1 MAFSL
6 PHGSLLL
13 EVAKHEV
20 HATTAL
26 DKPNRILPTRDG
38 MVFYRHSKLIFP
50 HHAKEV
56 YPIKQLER
64 MNQRYEDWK
73 RGAFVPIPS
82 QLKSMKA
89 LGFKFPDNVKLKKSK
104 NEKTDDSNRFNPKD
118 FPDFTPG
125 RETQGNFTTVTL
137 ATEKVFSIF
146 ILIRNNLLQG
156 VPINMGI

>member
-20 HATTAL
+20 HVTTAL
-26 DKPNRILPTRDG
+26 DKPNRILPTRVG

-125 RETQGNFTTVTL
+125 RETQGNFTTVFVL
-137 ATEKVFSIF
+137 IILLLYFK
-146 ILIRNNLLQG
+146 ILIEQNSR
-156 VPINMGI
+156 